1 MSKQDQGD
9 VARQFWRSSK
19 RGQIGQEQLY
29 ERQREHLQQ
38 DILPLLDSDAR
49 LLDIGCADGEFSLLF
64 ARKVAHVL
72 AFDIGEELVAQ
83 ARERAEHLGIGNIEF
98 RVADIF
104 EFQADERFDAVSLMG
119 VLTCISDDNAA
130 ARVLLKATSLLKPGG
145 LLILKD
151 SVLLHGHEPRYLL
164 TEHYEAKYRPEAR
177 YLALIR
183 SMGLHEV
190 ANYPLLT
197 MDNCEQTSV
206 LYLFRPV
213 LTQQP
218 SLPIRGLRVAC
229 YGSMPF
235 HFRSLRPLAE
245 CFEDSLLSL
254 SIEEVMAWQ
263 PQVIAVADGW
273 SVEFW
278 RDYCD
283 AHQVLLIGMRHGSV
297 TRYGFAEPQ
306 YNHADYLCGSV
317 WDIEDTLLSDVHPR
331 LGFLLT
337 GNSWVDQVFRLPPRA
352 DFDDQPTIL
361 FAPTYNPEISAA
373 VYFGERVVSLIR
385 SVYPQ
390 ARIIIKPHPAIVQH
404 EHGFVVDKG
413 LFREL
418 MAVWR
423 AQVAED
429 PLLQLVDDPEASI
442 ADSFAEADIL
452 VADRSSLLFEY
463 MVLDRPILLYSSEAR
478 VEHWDYNP
486 QAPGNAWRDIG
497 MEFSDDSSFL
507 ALLGDARRNHQALCR
522 EPQAR
527 RTRQL
532 YGDFRDGCSVRR
544 VAAAIA
550 QVPRP
555 HVLIHSCDGGRSAAL
570 LEAFHDGLAFKR
582 ISLIGSPICSDQLH
596 DVHCYEDFSEWQAR
610 SAEYVDQAV
619 LLVDGAAS
627 YMPGSA
633 RQFSHGLAMLARG
646 ECDAQLLSLWISD
659 EPDLSLLESDEW
671 VRQRE
676 HWALIALQGKP
687 VWQLLPTHRWRRALR
702 ALPKRSTSEVFTTWR
717 QTLCARGKNAA
728 WRAEQLDVVFDAS
741 VVRIVGHSYY
751 LAAPR
756 ARLRFVPAVHH
767 WRRTQNSVQVQ
778 ISAVEGVKYNCFPF
792 KVDIYLNG
800 SHCGEVGF
808 SDFQPRLLALPFT
821 PNVRGVAEI
830 ELRSSAF
837 FPGLS
842 GLTGPLSV
850 ALVFPEASMKD
861 DEQRVQGEIIDS
873 SGLLERW
880 LAERTLTSTQKRLI
894 NEYIGKGVTSS
905 RVGVVIL
912 DLAGDLAGLSKTIN
926 SLVVEGAWGSEYSIV
941 VLSVGPKP
949 AIGSAIGW
957 RYIKIDSEKYVA
969 TINNIANSACFDWLM
984 LVEAGAEFTVGGL
997 MMIVTELQAARGC
1010 YAVYGDELL
1019 RFPDGSLG
1027 AALRPAA
1034 NLDLLL
1040 SFPTGMARHW
1050 LFRCDI
1056 FIENDGFNDELG
1068 EAIEFELL
1076 LRLIDKFGLAGIGH
1090 ISEPLLISDAPELK
1104 DCPAELV
1111 ALQRHLSSR
1120 GYPAAKVRSHMPGRY
1135 RIEYGHAARPLISII
1150 IPTKDQLSMLLRCID
1165 SLLEKTAYQN
1175 YEVLIVDNNSEAPD
1189 ALAWFSGVEAMNE
1202 DKLRVLRYPHP
1213 FNYSAINNMAAREA
1227 RGEYLVLLNNDTAI
1241 IDESW
1246 LDALINHA
1254 LRPEVGIVGAKL
1266 LYPDGRIQH
1275 AGVVLGLG
1283 GPAEHVFIG
1292 EPKDASGYMQRLQ
1305 VDQNYSAVTAAC
1317 LMVRK
1322 SIYEQVG
1329 GLDEGLSVSYN
1340 DVDFCLKVR
1349 EAGYLLV
1356 WTPHSVVMHEGSVS
1370 QSRVDKTLPAA
1381 KRKRFVAEQDAM
1393 YAKWLPQLARDP
1405 AYNPNFSLDVEG
1417 GFALAPSHL
1426 SWRPLA
1432 SLKQVPTVL
1441 AHAADNQGCGHYRI
1455 LHPFAALKSEGL
1467 IDGAVSKVLLSVP
1480 ELERFS
1486 PDAIILQRQIS
1497 EEQLECMRRM
1507 KAFSGA
1513 FKIYE
1518 LDDYLPNVPL
1528 KSAHRGQIPKDV
1540 LRSLRRGLSYVDRF
1554 VVSTSALAEA
1564 FADLHGDIEVVPNTL
1579 EPSWWGNLISQRRR
1593 GEKPRV
1599 GWAGGAG
1606 HAGDLELIVDVV
1618 KELAN
1623 EVEWVF
1629 FGMCPDKLRPYAHE
1643 IHHGVEIAS
1652 YPEKLASL
1660 NLDLALAPLE
1670 RNLFN
1675 ECKSNLRLLEYGACG
1690 FPVICSDVRCYQ
1702 GDLPVTR
1709 VKNRFRD
1716 WVDAIRMH
1724 LTELESNERAGDHLR
1739 NKVVNDWMLNGD
1751 NLDRWRAAWLPK

>member
-19 RGQIGQEQLY
+19 RGQIGPKQLY

-38 DILPLLDSDAR
+38 DILPLLEGSAR

-64 ARKVAHVL
+64 AQKVAHVL

-83 ARERAEHLGIGNIEF
+83 ARERAERLGVGNIEF

-104 EFQADERFDAVSLMG
+104 EFQTEERFDAVSLMG

-151 SVLLHGHEPRYLL
+151 SVLLHGQEPRYLL

-213 LTQQP
+213 LAQQP

-254 SIEEVMAWQ
+254 SIEEVMAWR

-337 GNSWVDQVFRLPPRA
+337 GNSWVDQVFRLPSRA
-352 DFDDQPTIL
+352 DFDAQPTIL

-385 SVYPQ
+385 SIYPQ

-423 AQVAED
+423 VQAAED

-463 MVLDRPILLYSSEAR
+463 MVLDRPILLYSSDAR

-507 ALLGDARRNHQALCR
+507 ALLRDARRNHQEFCR

-532 YGDFRDGCSVRR
+532 YGDFRDGRSVQR

-555 HVLIHSCDGGRSAAL
+555 HILIHSYGHEQGTTL
-570 LEAFHDGLAFKR
+570 LEAFENCLAFKR
-582 ISLIGSPICSDQLH
+582 ISIIGCPVRLKH
-596 DVHCYEDFSEWQAR
+596 LKDVHQYEDFSSWQAG
-610 SAEYVDQAV
+610 SAESLDQAV
-619 LLVDGAAS
+619 LLVDSAAS
-627 YMPGSA
+627 YLPGSA
-633 RQFSHGLAMLARG
+633 RQFSHGLALLARG
-646 ECDAQLLSLWISD
+646 ECDAQVLSFGK
-659 EPDLSLLESDEW
+659 
-671 VRQRE
+671 
-676 HWALIALQGKP
+676 AL
-687 VWQLLPTHRWRRALR
+687 WQLLPTYSFNRALR
-702 ALPKRSTSEVFTTWR
+702 LLPARLTDEVLGAWR
-717 QTLCARGKNAA
+717 KTLCARGTIVE
-728 WRAEQLDVVFDAS
+728 WRAEQLDLVLDNSIVKVVG
-741 VVRIVGHSYY
+741 REYY
-751 LAAPR
+751 LAAPH
-756 ARLRFVPAVHH
+756 ARLRLVSAIKN
-767 WRRTQNSVQVQ
+767 WKRSQVSFKLQ
-778 ISAVEGVKYNCFPF
+778 ISAVLGVEYSCFPF
-792 KVDIYLNG
+792 SVDIYVNG
-800 SHCGEVGF
+800 ALFDRVVL
-808 SDFQPRLLALPFT
+808 SDFQFIF
-821 PNVRGVAEI
+821 I
-830 ELRSSAF
+830 ELPAQPDERGETEVEFCSGAAF
-837 FPGLS
+837 Q
-842 GLTGPLSV
+842 GLTGITGAMSI
-850 ALVFPEASMKD
+850 ALKFVDAPASMNNKD
-861 DEQRVQGEIIDS
+861 ELPKVGFDS
-873 SGLLERW
+873 VRLLEKW
-880 LAERTLTSTQKRLI
+880 MKERTLTSVQERLVKD
-894 NEYIGKGVTSS
+894 YISKKFDCLKIGI
-905 RVGVVIL
+905 VVL
-912 DLAGDLAGLSKTIN
+912 DLAGN
-926 SLVVEGAWGSEYSIV
+926 SAAVSVTVDSIV
-941 VLSVGPKP
+941 GDGSWVDRCSVVVLGVGDELTCSP
-949 AIGSAIGW
+949 ANS
-957 RYIKIDSEKYVA
+957 RYIKIDPEKRVVAINDVVISED
-969 TINNIANSACFDWLM
+969 FHWLM
-984 LVEAGAEFTVGGL
+984 LVEAGVEFTTSGL
-997 MMIVTELQAARGC
+997 TMMLIELAAAPNC

-1019 RFPDGSLG
+1019 RSADGSLG
-1027 AALRPAA
+1027 AALRPAM

-1040 SFPTGMARHW
+1040 SFPLGMARHW
-1050 LFRCDI
+1050 LFRRDL
-1056 FIENDGFNDELG
+1056 FIENNGFDERFAG
-1068 EAIEFELL
+1068 AIEFELL
-1076 LRLIDKFGLAGIGH
+1076 LRLINKYGLAGVGH
-1090 ISEPLLISDAPELK
+1090 VSEPLLIADAPQLK
-1104 DCPAELV
+1104 NCPAELE
-1111 ALQRHLSSR
+1111 ALQLHLLSR
-1120 GYPAAKVRSHMPGRY
+1120 GYPAAKVLSHMPGRY
-1135 RIEYGHAARPLISII
+1135 HIEYDGSARPLISII
-1150 IPTKDQLSMLLRCID
+1150 IPTKDQLPMLLRCID

-1189 ALAWFSGVEAMNE
+1189 ALAWFAGVEAMNE
-1202 DKLRVLRYPHP
+1202 DRLRVLRYPYP
-1213 FNYSAINNMAAREA
+1213 FNYSAINNLAAREA
-1227 RGEYLVLLNNDTAI
+1227 RGEYLVLLNNDTAV

-1246 LDALINHA
+1246 LDGLLNHA

-1266 LYPDGRIQH
+1266 LYPNGRIQH

-1292 EPKDASGYMQRLQ
+1292 EPGDAAGYMQRLQ

-1329 GLDEGLSVSYN
+1329 GLDENLSVSYN

-1349 EAGYLLV
+1349 EAGYLIV
-1356 WTPHSVVMHEGSVS
+1356 WTPYSVVMHEGSVS
-1370 QSRVDKTLPAA
+1370 QSRVDKLLPVA

-1405 AYNPNFSLDVEG
+1405 AYNPNFSLEIEG
-1417 GFALAPSHL
+1417 GFALAPSYL

-1432 SLKQVPTVL
+1432 PLKHVPIVL
-1441 AHAADNQGCGHYRI
+1441 AHAADDQGCGHYRV
-1455 LHPFAALKSEGL
+1455 LQPFAAMKNEGI
-1467 IDGAVSKVLLSVP
+1467 IDGAVSKMLLSVP

-1497 EEQLECMRRM
+1497 EDQLECMRRM

-1528 KSAHRGQIPKDV
+1528 KSAHRGHIPRDV
-1540 LRSLRRGLSYVDRF
+1540 LRSLRRALSYVDRF

-1579 EPSWWGNLISQRRR
+1579 EPSWWADLSSQRRR
-1593 GEKPRV
+1593 GSKPRV

-1629 FGMCPDKLRPYAHE
+1629 LGMCPDKLRPYVHE
-1643 IHHGVEIAS
+1643 VHHGVEISA
-1652 YPEKLASL
+1652 YPKKLASL
-1660 NLDLALAPLE
+1660 DLDLALAPLE

-1702 GDLPVTR
+1702 DVLPVTR
-1709 VKNRFRD
+1709 VKNRFKD

-1724 LTELESNERAGDHLR
+1724 LGDLDNAARAGDELR
-1739 NKVVNDWMLNGD
+1739 DRVVSDWMLCGD
-1751 NLDRWRAAWLPK
+1751 NLDRWRAAWLPR